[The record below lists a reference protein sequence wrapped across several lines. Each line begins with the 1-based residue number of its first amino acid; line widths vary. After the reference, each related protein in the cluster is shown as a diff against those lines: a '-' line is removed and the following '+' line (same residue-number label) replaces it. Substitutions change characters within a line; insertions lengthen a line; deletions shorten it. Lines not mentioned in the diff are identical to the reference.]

1 MWFLVVFDS
10 DFHAQTMSATD
21 DVMKIAENIVCVLM
35 VLGWLRV
42 QDWPAPDWF
51 MQKCSI
57 LLLF

>member
-1 MWFLVVFDS
+1 VVFDS

-35 VLGWLRV
+35 IYGWLRV

-51 MQKCSI
+51 
-57 LLLF
+57 

>member
-1 MWFLVVFDS
+1 
-10 DFHAQTMSATD
+10 MSATD
-21 DVMKIAENIVCVLM
+21 DVMKIAENIVCVILM
-35 VLGWLRV
+35 VFGWLRV